1 MRNIAG
7 VNRFDKLKWQLRLM
21 VKLHQNQYYL
31 NNEDWSED
39 IIKQKDETI
48 VNVNN
53 LLKYKEENYSL
64 VVG

>member
-1 MRNIAG
+1 MTKKYEGITIESKDI
-7 VNRFDKLKWQLRLM
+7 FSQIK
-21 VKLHQNQYYL
+21 HF
-31 NNEDWSED
+31 ED

>member
-39 IIKQKDETI
+39 IIKQ
-48 VNVNN
+48 NSN
-53 LLKYKEENYSL
+53 KEENRIINYRREFSRKN
-64 VVG
+64 